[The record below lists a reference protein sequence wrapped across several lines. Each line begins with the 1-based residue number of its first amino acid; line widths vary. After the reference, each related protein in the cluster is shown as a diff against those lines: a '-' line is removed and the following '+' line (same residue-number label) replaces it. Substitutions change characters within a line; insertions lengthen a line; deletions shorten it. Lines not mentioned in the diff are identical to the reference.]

1 MHSVISNPL
10 AHASDEG
17 RGAVYTRREVVEA
30 MLDLIGYVPARPL
43 SELTI
48 LEPCCGKGDFL
59 LPIIGRLLESY
70 RRYGGRLEEASTA
83 LKNSIRATEIS
94 AQSHREVSVMVSEL
108 LEAHGIS
115 ASDAAQL
122 TEAWLVHADFLL
134 VPLPRGFDFVVGNP
148 PYLRQE
154 RIPDALLIEYRI
166 RFRTLYDRADIYVPF
181 IERSLNL
188 LKADGHLSFICSDR
202 WMKNRYGGPLR
213 SMVSQGFHLKHILS
227 INDVPAFTKD
237 VIAYPAIFVI
247 ENAFGNQKTK
257 VAVPPKTLAGLKA
270 TVEAMS
276 GATESEGEFFREMR
290 GIVCED
296 HPWLTEANS
305 HVSLIRRLEREYPT
319 LEEAGC
325 RVGIGVATGADAV
338 FIGAYATLDVEEE
351 RKVPLV
357 GTKDI
362 FSGKV
367 VWQGK
372 GVVNPFEADGR
383 IAELDRY
390 PRFRKFVETNEV
402 LLRRRNVAQRSG
414 RAWYRTID
422 RIYVDLIQ
430 TPKLLIPDIK
440 GEANVVYDKGNYYPH
455 HNLYYVTSTEWD
467 LRALQAVL
475 RSHLSQLFIVSYS
488 LRMQGGFLRYQAQYL
503 RRIRLPKWDEVS
515 HMMRGKLISAA
526 SSGDPGACNS
536 ATAEL
541 YQLDAAELS
550 LLQTFQST

>member
-1 MHSVISNPL
+1 LGFFN
-10 AHASDEG
+10 
-17 RGAVYTRREVVEA
+17 
-30 MLDLIGYVPARPL
+30 
-43 SELTI
+43 
-48 LEPCCGKGDFL
+48 
-59 LPIIGRLLESY
+59 RL
-70 RRYGGRLEEASTA
+70 
-83 LKNSIRATEIS
+83 
-94 AQSHREVSVMVSEL
+94 
-108 LEAHGIS
+108 
-115 ASDAAQL
+115 
-122 TEAWLVHADFLL
+122 
-134 VPLPRGFDFVVGNP
+134 
-148 PYLRQE
+148 
-154 RIPDALLIEYRI
+154 
-166 RFRTLYDRADIYVPF
+166 
-181 IERSLNL
+181 
-188 LKADGHLSFICSDR
+188 
-202 WMKNRYGGPLR
+202 
-213 SMVSQGFHLKHILS
+213 
-227 INDVPAFTKD
+227 
-237 VIAYPAIFVI
+237 
-247 ENAFGNQKTK
+247 
-257 VAVPPKTLAGLKA
+257 
-270 TVEAMS
+270 
-276 GATESEGEFFREMR
+276 
-290 GIVCED
+290 
-296 HPWLTEANS
+296 
-305 HVSLIRRLEREYPT
+305 LEREYPT